1 MSNFLG
7 FCKTFNAKIK
17 LYDKQNV
24 MIPLA
29 SINFNVSTLFDMTTE
44 NTDLRS
50 IDINAFY
57 IPTDAQNHTFLEI
70 NAEDDCNV

>member
-7 FCKTFNAKIK
+7 SCKTFIASIK
-17 LYDKQNV
+17 LFDKQNV

-29 SINFNVSTLFDMTTE
+29 SINFNVSTVFDMSTE

-57 IPTDAQNHTFLEI
+57 IPTYAEKSFLEI
-70 NAEDDCNV
+70 NAEDDCNL